1 MKRFKSKGRSL
12 LAILLAL
19 CFALPGFA
27 VFAQE
32 NDDMTIGGA
41 EPGVQGDAAIA
52 RTTEKAHSGNDS
64 LKVTGRNADWHGV
77 TWDVKNALASGG
89 AGTYA
94 LEAYVL
100 GVDGETL
107 GYTVNAANAN
117 WLGVPA
123 VTLSSAN
130 WTRLYGTITVSEN
143 DLEAVNREGWAT
155 LYPGGSGAGDYYIDD
170 VRLWKID
177 GDMRICGAEP
187 YAQGGTISYSQDV
200 TPVSGAD
207 TLLSQGRGETYQG
220 AAWSVP
226 AASLGDLKT
235 AGGWE
240 FSMKARSA
248 ADAMNLT
255 YNFQFWYSG
264 DVNDCKYL
272 SVSSEINSSSWTEL
286 KARWIIPEE
295 YLADSLQSITVYP
308 TTGAGQLGDYYLDA
322 PSLVGFSL
330 DDVTIGG
337 AEPGVQGDAAIARTT
352 EKAHSGNDSLKVTGR
367 NADWHGVT
375 WDVKNA
381 LASGGAGTYALEAYV
396 LGVDGET
403 LGYTVNAANANWL
416 GVPAVTLSSANWTR
430 LYGTITVSEN
440 DLEAVNREGWATLY
454 PGGSGAGDYYID
466 DVRLWKI
473 DGDMRICGAEPY
485 AQGGTI
491 SYSQDVTPVSGADTL
506 LSQGRGETY
515 QGAAWSVPA
524 ASLGDLKTAGGWEF
538 SMKARSAADAMNLTY
553 NFQFWYS
560 GDVNDCKYLS
570 VSSEI
575 NSSSWTELKAR
586 WIIPE
591 EYLADSL
598 QSITVYP
605 TTGAGQ
611 LGDYYLD
618 APSLVGFSL
627 DDMALGGVQPS
638 PQAADIQ
645 RVEDM
650 VYTGNDSLYVSNRQ
664 AYYSGA
670 AWYLQPSAFQSGKW
684 NFTAYVRAKDTD
696 VNLTYNLELKY
707 ADKDWKYYTIG
718 PVTATKDGWVKLS
731 GDMELSSS
739 DLAGLTGAALYP
751 VTGNDQKWD
760 SGDYYID
767 GVSFRKTGELPVP
780 DDMKLGGAEPS
791 GQGAA
796 LKRVTDVVYTGKD
809 SLYVSNREAFY
820 AGAAWYLQPS
830 AFQSGKWNF
839 TAYVR
844 AKDTDVSLTYNLEL
858 KYADKDWKYYAVGP
872 VTATKDGWVK
882 LSGEVELTAADL
894 AGLTGATLYPVTG
907 NEKKWDSGDYY
918 IDGVDFKRTGDV
930 STPDNMKLGGAEP
943 SSQGAAL
950 KRVTDVVYTGK
961 DSLYVSNREAF
972 YAGAAWY
979 LQPSAFQSGKWNFT
993 AYVRAKDTDVS
1004 LTYNLEL
1011 KYADKDWKYYAV
1023 GPVTATKSGW
1033 VKLSGDLELLPSDLE
1048 GLTGAALYPV
1058 TGNERSWDR
1067 GDYYIDGVSFQRTGA
1082 ADYIDNMTIAG
1093 KYFFKH
1099 GGDDSFD
1106 AVRVTWPVAAGDS
1119 ALLVQNRALVFA
1131 GAGWDVK
1138 ELLQSGGAGTWTFR
1152 ASARSAYASQ
1162 HLAYSVYLR
1171 YLDGTEDWLFCA
1183 GADIDSGG
1191 WVTLSGDAYSTT
1203 GHAMDFD
1210 NLEIAT
1216 LYPCTNEGQL
1226 GDYYIDNVSFVRTG
1240 DAIPTAPSGTNQH
1253 YGYDYFPLDGGFEEK
1268 LGLGEPGYAFQHG
1281 GEVGL
1286 SIASGISYE
1295 GNHSCYVFN
1304 REFPYSG
1311 PGYDVTAYLREQGW
1325 GNWFFTAWA
1334 MAEDEPMTL
1343 SYSVYL
1349 KFEDGTED
1357 WLYPAYTTY
1366 LEPGQWVRVNS
1377 DYQDGDSRLRS
1388 SSGKTYD
1395 FNQLVMATLYPC
1407 TGEGELGNF
1416 YIDAVSFYKGADGY
1430 KDPVFTFEGSF
1441 PLDGEFEEVLKI
1453 GAPGNVF
1460 KHGESSKLE
1469 RASDVANKGKYS
1481 LLVSDRESPY
1491 SGPGWVVTDYL
1502 KQEGWGDWYFSAYGR
1517 ASDTAGT
1524 LGLGYSIYLQFED
1537 GTEEWLV
1544 CGRQTYLS
1552 SKGWT
1557 RINGDTTGNP
1567 IRLSTM
1573 NGTTITDFDELTY
1586 AVLYPN
1592 TDEGMLGDYYIDSV
1606 QLWRE
1611 DPEAVKETGIENE
1624 TAPTIT
1630 PEPEQAKGVNWPL
1643 VVGLCGGAVLVA
1655 AGVTGGI
1662 VFYRKRRQK

>member
-1 MKRFKSKGRSL
+1 
-12 LAILLAL
+12 
-19 CFALPGFA
+19 
-27 VFAQE
+27 
-32 NDDMTIGGA
+32 MTIGGA

-107 GYTVNAANAN
+107 GYTVNAANDN

-403 LGYTVNAANANWL
+403 LGYTVNAANDNWL

-739 DLAGLTGAALYP
+739 
-751 VTGNDQKWD
+751 
-760 SGDYYID
+760 
-767 GVSFRKTGELPVP
+767 
-780 DDMKLGGAEPS
+780 
-791 GQGAA
+791 
-796 LKRVTDVVYTGKD
+796 
-809 SLYVSNREAFY
+809 
-820 AGAAWYLQPS
+820 
-830 AFQSGKWNF
+830 
-839 TAYVR
+839 
-844 AKDTDVSLTYNLEL
+844 
-858 KYADKDWKYYAVGP
+858 
-872 VTATKDGWVK
+872 
-882 LSGEVELTAADL
+882 DL

-1630 PEPEQAKGVNWPL
+1630 PEPEQAMGVNWPL
-1643 VVGLCGGAVLVA
+1643 VVGLWGGGVLVA
-1655 AGVTGGI
+1655 AGVTGGF